1 MESAVGPY
9 PAEAEKVRSALQ
21 LRIPMLRAAATGL
34 AVAFLL
40 LAQEKPGAR
49 KPVTIDA
56 VVNAPPSAL
65 GPIIWAPDGE
75 RFIFTERGELSLYD
89 IRSGKE
95 RSVIALDKLQ
105 NAAVPAPPAAV
116 FDWTNRRVGEHEV
129 QWFTDGKRLLVSAS
143 GDLFIVDIGKGR
155 FEPLTQTAEVERD
168 PKLSPDNR
176 YVSFRRGPDLYT
188 IEIASKV
195 VTRLTTNGS
204 DTLLNGQADWVYPEE
219 LDLDSAHW
227 WSPDSRLIAYLQ
239 FDTAREPIYPQVSL
253 LNARGL
259 LEPERYPKAGD
270 PNAEVRVGIVPVSG
284 GETKWMNLGET
295 RDFLLARVVWSPTSR
310 EIMAE
315 RLNRVQNKLD
325 LLLADVSTGA
335 SHVVLHEEDPQW
347 INVKGAPK
355 FLSGGNQFLWTS
367 ERSGF
372 RHIYLYNVDGK
383 LEKELTSG
391 NWEVDDLK
399 GIDETRRR
407 VFFTSSEENP
417 TERQFYSIGLDG
429 SGKQRLTSGAGTHAI
444 SLAPNAAYYADDYSS
459 LNSPRQRTFYK
470 SDNTETRQYR
480 ADTKP
485 FSDEYEILP
494 AEIVQVKASD
504 DTLLYARMIKPAGF
518 DAGKKYPAVI
528 VVYGGPGEQ
537 AVRNRWSGLSLDQVL
552 AHKGFVV
559 WQLDNRGSAG
569 RGHQFESVLYHDM
582 GEHELSDQKEGIQ
595 YLISRG
601 FVDPQRI
608 GIYGW
613 SYGGYMTLYTI
624 THAPGLIKA
633 AVAGAPVT
641 SWRNYDS
648 IYTER
653 YMGLPE
659 DDAEGYKRSAPVLSA
674 AGLNGTKLLMIHNVE
689 DDNVHFQNSIQM
701 AEALEKA
708 DKQFYMLV
716 YPQKT
721 HGVSGPEFKQ
731 LLEAETNFFEE
742 NLK

>member
-1 MESAVGPY
+1 
-9 PAEAEKVRSALQ
+9 
-21 LRIPMLRAAATGL
+21 MLRAAATGI
-34 AVAFLL
+34 AIAFLL
-40 LAQEKPGAR
+40 LAQENPAAK
-49 KPVTIDA
+49 KPVTVDA
-56 VVNAPPSAL
+56 VVNAPPSPL
-65 GPIIWAPDGE
+65 GAITWAPDGE
-75 RFIFTERGELSLYD
+75 HFISTEHGELTLYD
-89 IRSGKE
+89 LRSGRE
-95 RSVIALDKLQ
+95 RPVIALDKLQ
-105 NAAVPAPPAAV
+105 NAAVPAPPASV

-129 QWFTDGKRLLVSAS
+129 QWFSDGKRLLVSAS
-143 GDLFIVDIGKGR
+143 GDLFIVDTGKGR
-155 FEPLTQTAEVERD
+155 FEPLTQTPEVERD

-176 YVSFRRGPDLYT
+176 YVSFRRGPDLFA
-188 IEIASKV
+188 IDIASKV
-195 VTRLTTNGS
+195 VARLTTDGS

-219 LDLDSAHW
+219 LDLDTAHW
-227 WSPDSRLIAYLQ
+227 WSPDSRSIAYLQ

-270 PNAEVRVGIVPVSG
+270 PNAEVRVGVVPGTG
-284 GETKWMNLGET
+284 GETRWMNLGET

-325 LLLADVSTGA
+325 LLLADVSTGV

-355 FLSGGNQFLWTS
+355 FLNGGNQFLWTS

-372 RHIYLYNVDGK
+372 RHIYLYNVDGT
-383 LEKELTSG
+383 LEKQLTSG
-391 NWEVDDLK
+391 NWEVEDVK
-399 GIDETRRR
+399 GIDENRRR
-407 VFFTSSEENP
+407 VYFTSSEENP
-417 TERQFYSIGLDG
+417 TERQFFAIGFDG
-429 SGKQRLTSGAGTHAI
+429 SAKQRLTSGAGTHAI
-444 SLAPNAAYYADDYSS
+444 SLAPNSAYYADDYSS
-459 LNSPRQRTFYK
+459 LSSPRRRTFYK
-470 SDNTETRQYR
+470 SDGSETRQYR
-480 ADTKP
+480 PADAP
-485 FSDEYEILP
+485 ASGEYEILP
-494 AEIVQVKASD
+494 TEILQVKASD
-504 DTLLYARMIKPAGF
+504 GTLLYARMIKPAGF
-518 DAGKKYPAVI
+518 DAGRKYPTVV

-537 AVRNRWSGLSLDQVL
+537 AVRNRWAALSLDQVL

-595 YLISRG
+595 YLISLG

-608 GIYGW
+608 GLYGW

-633 AVAGAPVT
+633 AIAGAPVV

-653 YMGLPE
+653 YMGLPD

-731 LLEAETNFFEE
+731 LLETETNFFEE

>member
-1 MESAVGPY
+1 M
-9 PAEAEKVRSALQ
+9 
-21 LRIPMLRAAATGL
+21 IRAAATGL
-34 AVAFLL
+34 IVVFFLL
-40 LAQEKPGAR
+40 AEEKPAPK
-49 KPVTIDA
+49 KPVTVDA
-56 VVNAPPSAL
+56 VVNAPPSPL
-65 GPIIWAPDGE
+65 GPITWAPDGE
-75 RFIFTERGELSLYD
+75 RFIFTAHGELTLYD
-89 IRSGKE
+89 VRSGKE
-95 RSVIALDKLQ
+95 RPVIALDKLQ
-105 NAAVPAPPAAV
+105 NAAVAAPPAAV

-129 QWFTDGKRLLVSAS
+129 QWFTDGKRLLVAAG

-155 FEPLTQTAEVERD
+155 LEPLTQTTDVERD

-195 VTRLTTNGS
+195 VTRLTANGS

-227 WSPDSRLIAYLQ
+227 WSPDSRSIAYLQ

-253 LNARGL
+253 LNARGV

-270 PNAEVRVGIVPVSG
+270 PNAEVRVGIVSATG

-295 RDFLLARVVWSPTSR
+295 RDFLLARVVWSPSSR

-325 LLLADVSTGA
+325 LLLADISTGA
-335 SHVVLHEEDPQW
+335 SRVVLHEEDPQW

-383 LEKELTSG
+383 IEKQLTSG
-391 NWEVDDLK
+391 NWEVDDVK

-407 VFFTSSEENP
+407 VLYTSSEESP

-429 SGKQRLTSGAGTHAI
+429 AGKQRLTSGAGTHLI
-444 SLAPNAAYYADDYSS
+444 SLAPNGAYYADDYSS
-459 LNSPRQRTFYK
+459 LSSPRQRTFYK
-470 SDNTETRQYR
+470 SDGTETRPYR
-480 ADTKP
+480 PAEAP
-485 FSDEYEILP
+485 ASDEYEILP
-494 AEIVQVKASD
+494 TEIVQVKASD
-504 DTLLYARMIKPAGF
+504 GTLLYARMVKPAGF
-518 DAGKKYPAVI
+518 DAGKKYPAVV

-537 AVRNRWSGLSLDQVL
+537 AVRNRWFGLSLDQIL

-559 WQLDNRGSAG
+559 WQVDNRGSAG

-582 GEHELSDQKEGIQ
+582 GEHELSDQKDGIQ

-608 GIYGW
+608 GLYGW

-624 THAPGLIKA
+624 THAPGLIRA
-633 AVAGAPVT
+633 AIAGAPVV

-659 DDAEGYKRSAPVLSA
+659 DDVEGYKKSAPVLSA

-731 LLEAETNFFEE
+731 LLEAETRFFEE

>member
-1 MESAVGPY
+1 ML
-9 PAEAEKVRSALQ
+9 RSAAIAL
-21 LRIPMLRAAATGL
+21 LVAA
-34 AVAFLL
+34 LL
-40 LAQEKPGAR
+40 LAQKTPAAK

-56 VVNAPPSAL
+56 VVNAPPSPL
-65 GPIIWAPDGE
+65 TPITWAPDGE

-95 RSVIALDKLQ
+95 RSVIALEKLQ
-105 NAAVPAPPAAV
+105 NAAVPAPPSPV

-129 QWFTDGKRLLVSAS
+129 QWFADGKRLLVAAS
-143 GDLFIVDIGKGR
+143 GDLFIVDVGKGR
-155 FEPLTQTAEVERD
+155 FEPLTQTAEFERD
-168 PKLSPDNR
+168 PKLSPDDR

-195 VTRLTTNGS
+195 VARLTANGS
-204 DTLLNGQADWVYPEE
+204 ATLLNGQADWVYPEE
-219 LDLDSAHW
+219 LDLDTAHW
-227 WSPDSRLIAYLQ
+227 WSPDSGKIAYLQ
-239 FDTAREPIYPQVSL
+239 FDTAREPVYPQVSL

-270 PNAEVRVGIVPVSG
+270 PNAEVRVGVVAAAG

-295 RDFLLARVVWSPTSR
+295 RDFLLARVVWSPGSR

-335 SHVVLHEEDPQW
+335 SRVVLHEEDPQW
-347 INVKGAPK
+347 INVKGEPA
-355 FLSGGNQFLWTS
+355 FLNGGNQFLWTS

-372 RHIYLYNVDGK
+372 RHLYLYNIDGK
-383 LEKELTSG
+383 LEKQLTGG
-391 NWEVDDLK
+391 NWEVEDVK
-399 GIDETRRR
+399 GIDETHRR
-407 VFFTSSEENP
+407 VLFTSTEDSP
-417 TERQFYSIGLDG
+417 TERQLYAVGFDG
-429 SGKQRLTSGAGTHAI
+429 SNKQRLTKGAGTHSI

-459 LNSPRQRTFYK
+459 LSSPRQRTFYK
-470 SDNTETRQYR
+470 SDGNDGNPARKFRPTENSL
-480 ADTKP
+480 
-485 FSDEYEILP
+485 SDEFEILP
-494 AEIVQVKASD
+494 TEIVPVKASD
-504 DTLLYARMIKPAGF
+504 GTLLYARMIKPAGF
-518 DAGKKYPAVI
+518 DAGKKYPAV
-528 VVYGGPGEQ
+528 VTVYGGPGAQ
-537 AVRNRWSGLSLDQVL
+537 YALNRWFGLSWDQVL
-552 AHKGFVV
+552 AHKGFVI

-582 GEHELSDQKEGIQ
+582 GPHELSDQKDGIQ
-595 YLISRG
+595 YLVSRG

-608 GIYGW
+608 GLYGW

-633 AVAGAPVT
+633 AIAGAPVIN
-641 SWRNYDS
+641 WRNYDS

-653 YMGLPE
+653 YMGLP
-659 DDAEGYKRSAPVLSA
+659 DDNAAGYKRSAPVLSA
-674 AGLNGTKLLMIHNVE
+674 AGLEGTKLLMIHNVE

-708 DKQFYMLV
+708 GKQFFMLV

-721 HGVSGPEFKQ
+721 HSVSGPEYKQ